1 MPDQSIRP
9 LRPCSPV
16 LALLLF
22 LSCLIWSVPAAVAQ
36 AEPSQQGSLSVT
48 ELEALVETL
57 DDPERREELV
67 SNLRTL
73 IDANRAIEPDAAA
86 GETNLLGRLSAQID
100 RAGGQ
105 LVSAVQFAVNL
116 PDLWQ
121 WIEAQVSDPAAR
133 TRWLEVLGKLAAVIA
148 AGLLA
153 EWLIRRAL
161 KGPREAIE
169 RRGSERLL
177 VRIPFLLVRTV
188 LDLLPIA
195 AFAAASY
202 GVLPLLEPSLLARL
216 TTLAIINANVLVRV
230 ISVIARM
237 ILAPAAPAI
246 RIPHI
251 SNETA
256 HYLHIW
262 VRRVASVTIYGYFLL
277 EALRLVAMPFSA
289 YVVLLKLLGLV
300 VTGLLIVF
308 VLQNREP
315 VATFIRGARST
326 RRQGALGLLRAR
338 LADIWHVIAVAYLL
352 GSFIIWA
359 LQVDG
364 GFEFLFRATI
374 LTVLILLGARAVT
387 AIVKQ
392 AFRRGFAVSPE
403 LNQRFPGLEEHANRY
418 LPALQMILL
427 TGVYL
432 VAFLSILSAWGVN
445 SFGWAASE
453 AGQDLIGSVAKIL
466 AVVFVSLLIWEIVRS
481 SIDRYLSKTDKDG
494 NIIERTAR
502 AKTLLPLLQR
512 VAFIF
517 LALIAALIILSE
529 VGIDIGPLLAGAGII
544 GLAVGFGAQTLVKD
558 VITGIFILVEDHFAV
573 GDVVAVG
580 GKSGIVEAISI
591 RTIRLRDLAGTV
603 HTIPFS
609 EVTSTEN
616 LTKDFS
622 YYLLDVGVA
631 YREDTDEVVEV
642 LKEIA
647 LEMEQ
652 DPVYGPVIL
661 PPFEVLGV
669 NEFTE
674 RAVIVRCRIKTLPIQ
689 QWFVGREFNRRM
701 KKRFDELGIQLPLP
715 HRTIYFGEDKSGNA
729 PPARV
734 AMEGTAREIRPSDPR
749 GPASAIEPPQPSS
762 GSEAAGDEDGPGRN

>member
-1 MPDQSIRP
+1 MPDQSIRS
-9 LRPCSPV
+9 LRPCTPV
-16 LALLLF
+16 LALLLL
-22 LSCLIWSVPAAVAQ
+22 LSCLIWSGSSALAQ
-36 AEPSQQGSLSVT
+36 TEPSQEASLSVT

-67 SNLRTL
+67 ANLRTL
-73 IDANRAIEPDAAA
+73 IDASRATEQGAAA
-86 GETNLLGRLSAQID
+86 EETNLLGRLSAQID
-100 RAGGQ
+100 RAGSQ

-121 WIEAQVSDPAAR
+121 WIEEQVSDPAAR
-133 TRWLEVLGKLAAVIA
+133 TRWLEVVGKLAAVIA
-148 AGLLA
+148 AGLVA

-161 KGPREAIE
+161 ARPREAIE
-169 RRGSERLL
+169 RRGAERLL

-195 AFAAASY
+195 AFAAATY

-251 SNETA
+251 STETA

-262 VRRVASVTIYGYFLL
+262 VRRIASVTIYGYFLL

-300 VTGLLIVF
+300 VTGLLVVF
-308 VLQNREP
+308 VLQNRES
-315 VATFIRGARST
+315 VASFIRGGRGT
-326 RRQGALGLLRAR
+326 RRHGALGILRAR

-374 LTVLILLGARAVT
+374 LSALILLGARAIT

-392 AFRRGFAVSPE
+392 AFRRGFAISPE

-427 TGVYL
+427 TAVYV
-432 VAFLSILSAWGVN
+432 VAFLGILAAWGLN
-445 SFGWAASE
+445 SFGWATSE
-453 AGQDLIGSVAKIL
+453 AGQELIGSIAKIL
-466 AVVFVSLLIWEIVRS
+466 AVIFIALVIWELVRS

-494 NIIERTAR
+494 SIIERTAR

-517 LALIAALIILSE
+517 LALITGLIILSE
-529 VGIDIGPLLAGAGII
+529 IGIDIGPLLAGAGII

-580 GKSGIVEAISI
+580 GKDGIVEAISI
-591 RTIRLRDLAGTV
+591 RTLRLRDLSGTV

-622 YYLLDVGVA
+622 YYLMDVGVA

-642 LKEIA
+642 LKEVA

-669 NEFTE
+669 NAFTE

-701 KKRFDELGIQLPLP
+701 KKRFDELGIELPVP
-715 HRTIYFGEDKSGNA
+715 HRTIYFGEDKSGHA

-734 AMEGTAREIRPSDPR
+734 AMEGTAREIRPNDHLAAAPAIDP
-749 GPASAIEPPQPSS
+749 PPSS
-762 GSEAAGDEDGPGRN
+762 GGAETAEEADEPDRA